1 MKIYAVHLL
10 NDFSGSPKI
19 LSQLIKIWIQHSHQV
34 VVYTNIKRVGFL
46 SNIQDVAYCNV
57 RYRFYNNSFVRLLVY
72 FLNQINLFCR
82 ICWGAKKNE
91 IIYVNTVLPFA
102 AALAG
107 KLKGCRVIYHIHE
120 TSVNPKLFKKFLFKI
135 ARITASDTIYVSEF
149 LMQQEH
155 KGEGRCHVVYNAL
168 EKSFVESA
176 LEFKKLICEYS
187 NVLMVSSLKYYKGLD
202 QFITL
207 ASDNPYFKFRLVL
220 NTSKQQVKDFAKTI
234 LQSNIEVYGPSSN
247 LNKHY
252 QWADLVVNLSHS
264 DNCIEAFGLTV
275 LEGMAYGLPA
285 IVPQVGGITE
295 IIEHDV
301 NGYQVDSK
309 DRQELSDCLNLLLT
323 DREIYRRMSENA
335 LNKVRFFNEETF
347 IKQNLEIV
355 GGF

>member
-1 MKIYAVHLL
+1 MRIFAYHLL
-10 NDFSGSPKI
+10 NDYSGSPKV
-19 LSQLIKIWIQHSHQV
+19 LMQLVKGWIQNG
-34 VVYTNIKRVGFL
+34 YTVSIGTSYSQAGFL
-46 SNIQDVAYCNV
+46 SNIEGALYQKIYY
-57 RYRFYNNSFVRLLVY
+57 RYFRNTFLRLFAFGLSQLII
-72 FLNQINLFCR
+72 FFRAIIMLNRSDL
-82 ICWGAKKNE
+82 
-91 IIYVNTVLPFA
+91 IYVNTVLPFA
-102 AALAG
+102 AALVG

-149 LMQQEH
+149 LKHQEH
-155 KGEGRCHVVYNAL
+155 KGEGRAHVVYNAL
-168 EKSFVESA
+168 EKSFIESSKG
-176 LEFKKLICEYS
+176 FKKLTNEHK

-220 NTSKQQVKDFAKTI
+220 NTSKQQVKDFGKTI

-252 QWADLVVNLSHS
+252 QWADVVLNLSYS
-264 DNCIEAFGLTV
+264 DRWIETFGLSV

-323 DREIYRRMSENA
+323 DREIYRRMSESA